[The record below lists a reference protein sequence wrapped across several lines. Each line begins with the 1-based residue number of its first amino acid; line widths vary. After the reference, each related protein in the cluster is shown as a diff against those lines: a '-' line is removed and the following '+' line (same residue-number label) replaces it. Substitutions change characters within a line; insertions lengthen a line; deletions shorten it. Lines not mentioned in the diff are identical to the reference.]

1 MKQMTIGKRTVLGFS
16 LLGLLCA
23 AISWFSIN
31 QLQTA
36 HEKSN
41 VVVKSAMPSMS
52 YAFRA
57 KFAQA
62 EAQILLHQLVR
73 AEKPEERK
81 RIREQ
86 LVVIGGDVTE
96 ILKNYE
102 ALIVHEADRATF
114 DDFKKQRTNF
124 VTEREK
130 FFAAVETNREEAV
143 KLLEGPVATA
153 FNSYLKAG
161 ETLVS
166 DNSKKATDQ
175 GKSLEEGVARSIMLI
190 LISAIVG
197 LLGGAVAAFVIIR
210 GITNTLKRV
219 SNALEEGALQVASAA
234 GQVAGSSQTLAE
246 GASEQA
252 ASLEETSS
260 SLEEMASMTKRN
272 SEGAEQANAL
282 ARQARTAA
290 DTGAADV
297 QLMNNSMQAIKA
309 SSDEIAK
316 IIKTID
322 EIAFQTN
329 ILALNAAVEAAR
341 AGEAGMG
348 FAVVA
353 DEVRNLAQRCAQSAK
368 ETALKIDD
376 SVNKT
381 SQGVEI
387 SRRVA
392 DGLQTIVNQVRQVDE
407 LIAQV
412 SAASKEQSQGIIQLN
427 TAVTQMDHVTQS
439 NAASAEESAAAA
451 EEMNAQADALR
462 GAVSELLQLAGGQH
476 KGSEPIPAKS
486 ENFTTQPRAK
496 ARAATKS
503 VKSNGS
509 ASLKSAMP
517 EPSRAIKP
525 TAGRQTTPEPL
536 ADGFRDF

>member
-1 MKQMTIGKRTVLGFS
+1 MKQMTIGKRTVLGFAS
-16 LLGLLCA
+16 LGVLCA
-23 AISWFSIN
+23 AISWFAVH
-31 QLQTA
+31 QLRTA
-36 HEKSN
+36 QELSTS
-41 VVVKSAMPSMS
+41 VVKNAMPSMA

-57 KFAQA
+57 KFGQA
-62 EAQILLHQLVR
+62 EAQILLHKLVR

-81 RIREQ
+81 KIREE
-86 LVVIGGDVTE
+86 LVVIGADITE
-96 ILKNYE
+96 ILKSYE
-102 ALIVHEADRATF
+102 GLITHEADRATF
-114 DDFKKQRTNF
+114 EEFKKQRTNF
-124 VTEREK
+124 VAEREK
-130 FFAAVETNREEAV
+130 FFGAVETNREAALA
-143 KLLEGPVATA
+143 LLEGPVAAAYT
-153 FNSYLKAG
+153 SYLKAG
-161 ETLVS
+161 ETLVT
-166 DNSKKATDQ
+166 DNSKEANDQ
-175 GKSLEEGVARSIMLI
+175 GQTLEKGVARSVVMI
-190 LISAIVG
+190 LIAAAIG
-197 LLGGAVAAFVIIR
+197 LVAGAIAAFVIIR
-210 GITNTLKRV
+210 GITTALKRV

-272 SEGAEQANAL
+272 AEGAEQANNL
-282 ARQARTAA
+282 ARQARAAA

-381 SQGVEI
+381 AQGVEI
-387 SRRVA
+387 SRRVGE
-392 DGLQTIVNQVRQVDE
+392 GLQTIVNQVRQVDE

-412 SAASKEQSQGIIQLN
+412 TAASKEQSQGIIQLN
-427 TAVTQMDHVTQS
+427 TAVTQMDQVTQS

-462 GAVSELLQLAGGQH
+462 NAVAELLQLAGGQQ
-476 KGSEPIPAKS
+476 KAAEPVAATPEKFAAHSKS
-486 ENFTTQPRAK
+486 K
-496 ARAATKS
+496 ARAATKPAHT
-503 VKSNGS
+503 NGS
-509 ASLKSAMP
+509 STLKQAMP
-517 EPSRAIKP
+517 DPMAALKP
-525 TAGRQTTPEPL
+525 KAGRQTAPE
-536 ADGFRDF
+536 AVTDGFRDF